1 MLGNSDNDRAVAL
14 PQERPAA
21 QDGAQGA
28 AAPAAT
34 QRAAV
39 PNGTPSAAG
48 VDASRSPHAASD
60 PARPGGLVSKR
71 ALRRAW
77 LIWEMFPQTCYNYE
91 RMMGQAMAHVFS
103 PVVRQLYPTSAE
115 KRRELMGRESEFF
128 NVHVEFGACIP
139 GMAIAME
146 EEKAQ
151 GAPIPGEFITNIKT
165 SLMGP
170 LAGVGDTIWQ
180 GVVIPILLGICIDL
194 TKMGGGNIW
203 GALLYAALIIAGAFI
218 LSYANFMF
226 GYRAGSE
233 AVVDFLEKGTL
244 GKILK
249 GASIMGCMVMG
260 ALIVNYVSVTC
271 GIEFSSA
278 GTAFSVQSDLFDTI
292 MPKILP
298 LAATMGI
305 YALLKHR
312 WSSLKIIG
320 LIVVV
325 GIVCGLTGVLTF
337 AA

>member
-1 MLGNSDNDRAVAL
+1 M
-14 PQERPAA
+14 
-21 QDGAQGA
+21 
-28 AAPAAT
+28 
-34 QRAAV
+34 
-39 PNGTPSAAG
+39 
-48 VDASRSPHAASD
+48 ASD
-60 PARPGGLVSKR
+60 TKKTEDGLARKGGLVSKR
-71 ALRRAW
+71 SLKRSW

-91 RMMGQAMAHVFS
+91 RMMGQAVAHTFV
-103 PVVRQLYPTSAE
+103 PVVKELYKDDPE
-115 KRRELMGRESEFF
+115 KQRELMKRESEFF
-128 NVHVEFGACIP
+128 NVHVEFGSCIL

-151 GAPIPGEFITNIKT
+151 GAPIPNEFITNIKT

-194 TKMGGGNIW
+194 TRMGGGNIW
-203 GALLYAALIIAGAFI
+203 GAILYAVLILLAAFAL
-218 LSYANFMF
+218 SCANFMF

-244 GKILK
+244 NRILK

-260 ALIVNYVSVTC
+260 GLIVNYVSVTC

-278 GTAFSVQSDLFDTI
+278 GTAFNLQADLFDTI

-312 WSSLKIIG
+312 WSSIKIIG
-320 LIVVV
+320 LIIVI
-325 GIVCGLTGVLTF
+325 GIVCGLTGILTF
-337 AA
+337 V